1 MNSNLKIQIAG
12 LKDTGR
18 EVLKDSV
25 EMNFSLELK
34 SSNLDGNGSRWL
46 RIKTSPK
53 QERISPVLLKWVLK
67 NEWIKLDFN
76 KICRLITE
84 AIHTGQT

>member
-34 SSNLDGNGSRWL
+34 SSNLDGNDSR
-46 RIKTSPK
+46 
-53 QERISPVLLKWVLK
+53 
-67 NEWIKLDFN
+67 
-76 KICRLITE
+76 
-84 AIHTGQT
+84 

>member
-1 MNSNLKIQIAG
+1 MNSNLKIQIAV

-34 SSNLDGNGSRWL
+34 SSNLDGNGSR
-46 RIKTSPK
+46 
-53 QERISPVLLKWVLK
+53 
-67 NEWIKLDFN
+67 
-76 KICRLITE
+76 
-84 AIHTGQT
+84 

>member
-34 SSNLDGNGSRWL
+34 SSNLDGNGSRYSW
-46 RIKTSPK
+46 
-53 QERISPVLLKWVLK
+53 E
-67 NEWIKLDFN
+67 
-76 KICRLITE
+76 
-84 AIHTGQT
+84 

>member
-1 MNSNLKIQIAG
+1 
-12 LKDTGR
+12 
-18 EVLKDSV
+18 
-25 EMNFSLELK
+25 MNFSLELK
-34 SSNLDGNGSRWL
+34 SGNLDGNGSRL

-53 QERISPVLLKWVLK
+53 QERISPVLLKRVLK

-76 KICRLITE
+76 KICRLITK